1 MDPKQ
6 SQANELIRR
15 GGDFVEAGQLDQA
28 IAAYREA
35 IALLPGHPA
44 YQSYR
49 FVIGDM
55 LFRLQRYE
63 EAARE
68 YQATVELVPEH
79 DQAWQSLGQCL
90 ALSGRYAE
98 AAQACER
105 CVALDPKA
113 AQAWYCG
120 AAAYAKLG
128 DADRARQW
136 LAQALKLQPAW
147 KAQAEQDAL
156 LKAYLPKTGFWQ
168 RIRK

>member
-1 MDPKQ
+1 MEPIQ
-6 SQANELIRR
+6 QQANGLIRR
-15 GGDFVEAGQLDQA
+15 GSEFAKAGQLDQA
-28 IAAYREA
+28 IGAYREA
-35 IALLPGHPA
+35 IALLPENPA

-55 LFRLQRYE
+55 LCTLQRYG
-63 EAARE
+63 EAAQE

-90 ALSGRYAE
+90 LMTGRYAE

-105 CVALDPKA
+105 CVALAPQS

-128 DADRARQW
+128 NADRAQQC
-136 LAQALKLQPAW
+136 LVQALLLQPAW
-147 KAQAEQDAL
+147 RAQAEQDAL
-156 LKAYLPKTGFWQ
+156 LKTYLPKTGFWQ
-168 RIRK
+168 RIWK